1 MTVRVDLGPMVAH
14 YASAFHYSMF
24 AVVGCLVAI
33 VAFLALFMMAVVWK
47 HRKNNGEVQ
56 IIGIHEIEGSEVA
69 ASVTSPENQVQPPC
83 KRADSFAS
91 TTL

>member
-1 MTVRVDLGPMVAH
+1 MVAH

-33 VAFLALFMMAVVWK
+33 VAFLALFMMAGVWK

-69 ASVTSPENQVQPPC
+69 ARRHIPRESSSASLQAGEFT
-83 KRADSFAS
+83 S